1 MEVSLREFSLSVDL
15 LVHLLRAHELL
26 QVIATKNER
35 RASLDDRRRD
45 RRSSVLNDLDDDESL
60 SYDTRL
66 TILSGGESYVYDR
79 STVYRSGV
87 SAVDIVYAGADH
99 TFSLVKNDELLLV
112 GIVVTTLK
120 DDSLALLIE
129 EVKLN
134 VAKTIDLSKL
144 FKILTKA
151 SHYGVLKVHRL
162 AVLQLDDGLIG
173 KSLCSVLSS
182 AKGLREGG
190 IVSLLVLESEG
201 NIAAIKSLISS
212 YLHPVRS
219 DGLTT
224 LKSNKE
230 IELIDVTGL
239 SAKLTCIDTSLDS
252 QDTLLKTNNLSSR
265 LDRISKRAGSSHLRI
280 VVEEVNRLDLIQG
293 SVHRA
298 DEVLYRH
305 RRSDGTALSAQRREV
320 YYGKC
325 ACYIANNIGDDS
337 QLGDSDATQL
347 QSALIALNVIEGH
360 YAILIDSSDRALGQP
375 LHLGLDT
382 LFAIGGV
389 NLVPVAILIGL
400 VVDTGITLVAL
411 VALGAL
417 RTGNTG
423 LTLVALIA
431 LDTLCRI
438 LGLFAIDV
446 PETIVTNLDDGAV
459 LSIFTIGNG
468 ILLTIGHLDD
478 NTIVTSYDVLNC
490 LAVLQPT
497 LDLVKRGRQLIDTV
511 VDTVDITL
519 EVLGAGGENPQ
530 SEDSSS

>member
-1 MEVSLREFSLSVDL
+1 MEVSLRESSLSVDL
-15 LVHLLRAHELL
+15 LVHLLRTHELL
-26 QVIATKNER
+26 EIRTSEDER
-35 RASLDDRRRD
+35 RASLDERRRD
-45 RRSSVLNDLDDDESL
+45 LRSSILYDLDDDESISDL
-60 SYDTRL
+60 AVTL
-66 TILSGGESYVYDR
+66 HENYVDDR
-79 STVYRSGV
+79 STIYRSGV
-87 SAVDIVYAGADH
+87 STIDVIHAGTDL
-99 TFSLVKNDELLLV
+99 TGSLIEDDELLLV
-112 GIVVTTLK
+112 GVIVTTLE
-120 DDSLALLIE
+120 DNSLALLIE

-400 VVDTGITLVAL
+400 VVDTSIT
-411 VALGAL
+411 LGAL
-417 RTGNTG
+417 RTSNTG
-423 LTLVALIA
+423 ITLVALIA

-438 LGLFAIDV
+438 LGLYTIDV
-446 PETIVTNLDDGAV
+446 PEAIVTNLDDGAV

-478 NTIVTSYDVLNC
+478 NTVVTSYDVRNC